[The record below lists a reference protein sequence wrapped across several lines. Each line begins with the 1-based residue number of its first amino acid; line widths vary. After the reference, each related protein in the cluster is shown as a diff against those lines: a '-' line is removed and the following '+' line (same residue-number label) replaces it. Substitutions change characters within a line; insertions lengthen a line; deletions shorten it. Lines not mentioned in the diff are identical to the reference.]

1 MLRRCFCTVCYITA
15 WNSTSHK
22 VPAILHFQFK
32 FLVVHL
38 KGSTMV
44 AQYLAPAIKVGNLG
58 GVPGCHLQPGPDL
71 DAVVTSGE

>member
-1 MLRRCFCTVCYITA
+1 
-15 WNSTSHK
+15 
-22 VPAILHFQFK
+22 
-32 FLVVHL
+32 
-38 KGSTMV
+38 MV